1 MHLTSFSEVRRWAT
15 AIREA
20 VLARPMPPWHADP
33 AIGHFRN
40 DLSRTPPDIATL
52 QSWVDAGAPEGDPS
66 DAPPARQFAAGWR
79 ISKPDVVFELPA
91 PNPVPARGVLE
102 HQSHESPPHFQ
113 ENRSPAMPQ
122 VLPTPRL

>member
-20 VLARPMPPWHADP
+20 VLSRRMPPWHADP

-40 DLSRTPPDIATL
+40 DLSLTSADIATL

-91 PNPVPARGVLE
+91 PNAVRAKGGRE
-102 HQSHESPPHFQ
+102 QQ
-113 ENRSPAMPQ
+113 
-122 VLPTPRL
+122 T